1 MYQIIM
7 ILYEKDFWM
16 PSFSSVIY
24 SSSGESDSS
33 DTKTVIN
40 QQLEG
45 FCSSA
50 TNPSVVDAKPE
61 NEPKITEDE
70 EKENCLAETHKS
82 TNYSTTKP
90 QSSSTTNSLLVES
103 ESPLSP
109 LSSSSSTSSLTMAVG
124 SDVVMRRSNAG
135 RKNPTHR
142 MSFPL
147 AQSQVTMADSHIMN
161 GTSPASSSECVGKK
175 FAVFMSFSCI
185 FSKVVDTLSYNL
197 EGLGSVTEA
206 VSNQL
211 LIPVHSCY
219 H

>member
-1 MYQIIM
+1 MN
-7 ILYEKDFWM
+7 DF
-16 PSFSSVIY
+16 FLIYVIY

-45 FCSSA
+45 FCSSESADA
-50 TNPSVVDAKPE
+50 TNPGVVDAKPE
-61 NEPKITEDE
+61 NELKITEDE
-70 EKENCLAETHKS
+70 EKENCLTETLKS

-90 QSSSTTNSLLVES
+90 QSSSMTNSLLVES
-103 ESPLSP
+103 ESPMSP

-124 SDVVMRRSNAG
+124 SDVVMRRSGAG

-147 AQSQVTMADSHIMN
+147 AQSQVTMADSHVMN

-175 FAVFMSFSCI
+175 IAVFMSFWGI
-185 FSKVVDTLSYNL
+185 FRAVVDTLIYNL
-197 EGLGSVTEA
+197 EGLGSV
-206 VSNQL
+206 L
-211 LIPVHSCY
+211 D
-219 H
+219 